1 MRSLRASIGRSWMPG
16 LLDLGAGLAPALDL
30 PSPLSVDAL
39 MRVFD
44 QVETRRF
51 TAQIDTTALHGEAE
65 LIVDSSGKYIFNGTV
80 RATDIP
86 SFSYKEIATLRT
98 PGGALLALEAG
109 GEVFGKDTPKH
120 STSHWG
126 EEGSSRRLRA
136 SGPTCVVAPLC
147 LRPIRRSR

>member
-1 MRSLRASIGRSWMPG
+1 
-16 LLDLGAGLAPALDL
+16 
-30 PSPLSVDAL
+30 

-86 SFSYKEIATLRT
+86 SFSYKVMATLRT
-98 PGGALLALEAG
+98 PGGA
-109 GEVFGKDTPKH
+109 
-120 STSHWG
+120 
-126 EEGSSRRLRA
+126 
-136 SGPTCVVAPLC
+136 
-147 LRPIRRSR
+147 